1 MRKDK
6 DKEGEIK
13 RRRRGK
19 VGQVRGWGWGR
30 RPVETLLTPPTSAPP
45 PVSDQQLHPSQIM
58 IYTGRVELTAD
69 GDRWR

>member
-19 VGQVRGWGWGR
+19 VGQVRGWGWGG
-30 RPVETLLTPPTSAPP
+30 VACGNIIDTPTSAPP